1 MSLVCSETSDVK
13 ILILNQDWFA
23 TELRALGHDVLT
35 CGFEHHLEHR
45 IECKTTHLSTVLGDI
60 RAKGFSPEV
69 ILWHDNSMPALL
81 MSGLESCEIPL
92 VLYSVDTHHHHDIHS
107 FVAPLFDHVMI
118 AQRDYAHHFTRSG
131 TPTTWLPLW
140 APRFVEAQTEKRW
153 PVSFVGN
160 LNPKLNPR
168 RVRFF
173 DALKDR
179 IPIHIAHGNYWEIF
193 PFADIVVNQTVKGD
207 LNFRVFEAMMCG
219 SLLLTE
225 KTPNG
230 LLDIFTEGEHLITY
244 TPDAVEEVIVKVS
257 ELLSNPSAMRDMARR
272 GRDEIL
278 ARHTAMHRAQT
289 VEGIL
294 KSLSKRAP
302 APDRHFVSMVN
313 HIVTSS
319 LTSKASGQPCPYALS
334 AAIVAAQQGLI
345 AGGPPNDTHIGYL
358 VRACI
363 TYDAFTST
371 TIGGQT
377 LAHFAERFP
386 ENHILALANIRN
398 LLNSGKAHEAE
409 ALAAKFSDEPS
420 RQVFQ
425 FAEEAI
431 QGILSA

>member
-1 MSLVCSETSDVK
+1 MK

-23 TELRALGHDVLT
+23 SELRALGHDVLT

-45 IECKTTHLSTVLGDI
+45 IECKTTHLSAVLGDI
-60 RAKGFSPEV
+60 RAKGFSPDV

-118 AQRDYAHHFTRSG
+118 AQRDYYHHFAPTG

-140 APRFVEAQTEKRW
+140 APRFVEAESEKRW
-153 PVSFVGN
+153 PVTFVGN

-173 DALKDR
+173 ETLKER

-230 LLDIFTEGEHLITY
+230 LLDIFTAGEHLVTY
-244 TPDAVEEVIVKVS
+244 TPDDVDEVVAKVS
-257 ELLSNPSAMRDMARR
+257 ELLTHPSKVREMARR

-278 ARHTAMHRAQT
+278 KNHTALHRAQT

-294 KSLSKRAP
+294 KGLSKRVP
-302 APDRHFVSMVN
+302 ARDKHFVSMVN

-319 LTSKASGQPCPYALS
+319 LTSKASGRPCPYALS
-334 AAIVAAQQGLI
+334 AAIIAAQTGLV
-345 AGGPPNDTHIGYL
+345 AGESPTDTQIGYL
-358 VRACI
+358 VRACVS
-363 TYDAFTST
+363 YDAFTST
-371 TIGGQT
+371 MIGGQT
-377 LAHFAERFP
+377 LARFAERFP
-386 ENHILALANIRN
+386 DNHILALANIRT
-398 LLNSGKAHEAE
+398 LLNTGKAHEAE
-409 ALAAKFSDEPS
+409 AWAKRFSSDPATT
-420 RQVFQ
+420 VFQ

>member
-1 MSLVCSETSDVK
+1 
-13 ILILNQDWFA
+13 
-23 TELRALGHDVLT
+23 
-35 CGFEHHLEHR
+35 
-45 IECKTTHLSTVLGDI
+45 
-60 RAKGFSPEV
+60 
-69 ILWHDNSMPALL
+69 

-118 AQRDYAHHFTRSG
+118 AQRDYHHYFHHSG

-140 APRFVEAQTEKRW
+140 APRFVEAEAETRW
-153 PVSFVGN
+153 PVTFVGN

-173 DALKDR
+173 DAIKNR

-230 LLDIFTEGEHLITY
+230 LLDIFTEGEHLVTY
-244 TPDAVEEVIVKVS
+244 TPDDVEEAAAKVV
-257 ELLSNPSAMRDMARR
+257 ELLAHPSKMRDMARR

-294 KSLSKRAP
+294 KGISKRPP
-302 APDRHFVSMVN
+302 ASDKHFISMVN

-319 LTSKASGQPCPYALS
+319 LTSKAAGRPCPYALS
-334 AAIVAAQQGLI
+334 AAIVTAQQGLA
-345 AGGPPNDTHIGYL
+345 AGEQPTDTHIGYL
-358 VRACI
+358 VRACV

-377 LAHFAERFP
+377 LSRFAERFP
-386 ENHILALANIRN
+386 QNHILALANIRN
-398 LLNSGKAHEAE
+398 LLNAGKAQEAE
-409 ALAAKFSDEPS
+409 ALAKRFSSDPATT
-420 RQVFQ
+420 VFQ

-431 QGILSA
+431 QGILAA